1 MKKTLYSDEWGEIR
15 EYTRFRGKGGRFVTA
30 KYGRSK
36 KGQASPY
43 LKTEK
48 EQWRI
53 SEGHRTERITIQ
65 SPDRVMK
72 STYPGAVA
80 DNENDIWE
88 SLRSTNVFTQI
99 GKAATA
105 IFNVRGI
112 NRRGQEVRLQGEITL
127 GEHNQDQQL
136 AMAIN
141 EVLRDNNYGEENYY
155 GLMKARVR
163 GRTTR
168 RSKTGLTDTQISV
181 TLLR

>member
-1 MKKTLYSDEWGEIR
+1 MPKKVIHSDQWGEVV
-15 EYTRFRGKGGRFVTA
+15 EYTRYRGKGGRFVSA

-36 KGQASPY
+36 RAPAYIKV
-43 LKTEK
+43 ER

-53 SEGHRTERITIQ
+53 SEGRPVEKISVQ
-65 SPDRVMK
+65 SPDRILK
-72 STYPGAVA
+72 QTYPGAVA

-99 GKAATA
+99 SKASKAL
-105 IFNVRGI
+105 FNVRGI

-127 GEHNQDQQL
+127 GESNQDQQL

-141 EVLRDNNYGEENYY
+141 EVLRESNYGEENYY
-155 GLMKARVR
+155 GLMKAAVT
-163 GRTTR
+163 GRRTKR
-168 RSKTGLTDTQISV
+168 KPKLGLIDTQITV